1 MKYIIKR
8 RGALINGNGYPKF
21 PKNGAVANLWI
32 GSAIWLF
39 SAISFTGMLVKQE
52 DLYACHRMKNQK
64 NVIIKFKDRKQRYT
78 VLCMTVM
85 HNRKKLTNNEDVKSL
100 GFGNELYISESMCI
114 ENQQL
119 FYRCR
124 RVKALKKI
132 QSCWLFEFEQLS
144 MLKFGT
150 RVRLRRYFT
159 VLI

>member
-1 MKYIIKR
+1 
-8 RGALINGNGYPKF
+8 
-21 PKNGAVANLWI
+21 
-32 GSAIWLF
+32 
-39 SAISFTGMLVKQE
+39 MLVKQE

-150 RVRLRRYFT
+150 RVRLRRYLT